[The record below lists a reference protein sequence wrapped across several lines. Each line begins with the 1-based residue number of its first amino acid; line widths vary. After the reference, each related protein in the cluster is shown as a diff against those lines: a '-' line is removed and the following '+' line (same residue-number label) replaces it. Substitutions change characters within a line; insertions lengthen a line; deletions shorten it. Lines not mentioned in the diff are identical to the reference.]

1 MDELTKKIEDNE
13 LWKIQNEYLQNEYL
27 EQEKYTP
34 FYNSNTHSFCKLE
47 NKHIFVKNGIK
58 SLIIDMKNINE
69 YNLCENTF
77 NMSKNIRIDLP
88 DDINILAIENIE
100 NNTINFNLNLDKL
113 VILEITS
120 VDCIGDY
127 FIDKIDV
134 FPRNLKHLTIGQYYN
149 NPLDNLP
156 CGLISLKILEHFN
169 QPLDNLPS
177 TIKILNFNRPSEFN
191 QTLDYLPYG
200 LKILEFDRYSS
211 FNQPLNNLPSSLE
224 ILSFFLDSEF
234 NQPLLNIPTNLK
246 KFIGGNSFMQ
256 YESINNF
263 HDNIEY
269 IDIAFSFS
277 KIEEIDKIHIPK
289 SCKYCR
295 IGIAYISKNNLYQY
309 IKQKYPDIEFD
320 IW

>member
-1 MDELTKKIEDNE
+1 
-13 LWKIQNEYLQNEYL
+13 
-27 EQEKYTP
+27 
-34 FYNSNTHSFCKLE
+34 
-47 NKHIFVKNGIK
+47 
-58 SLIIDMKNINE
+58 MKNINE
-69 YNLCENTF
+69 YNLTENTF

-88 DDINILAIENIE
+88 VDINILAIENIQ

-120 VDCIGDY
+120 VECIGDY
-127 FIDKIDV
+127 FIDKVDM
-134 FPRNLKHLTIGQYYN
+134 FPPNLKHLTIGQYYN

-156 CGLISLKILEHFN
+156 CGLISLKISEHFN

-177 TIKILNFNRPSEFN
+177 TIKILNFDRPSEFN

-200 LKILEFDRYSS
+200 LKILEFDRYSN

-246 KFIGGNSFMQ
+246 KFIGGSSFMH

-263 HDNIEY
+263 QDNIEY
-269 IDIAFSFS
+269 IDIAYSFS
-277 KIEEIDKIHIPK
+277 KIEEIDKIQIPK
-289 SCKYCR
+289 SCKYYR
-295 IGIAYISKNNLYQY
+295 IRLEYESEKNLYQY